1 MNRST
6 ISRGPVRTGGRLA
19 SFAAMALGLGLG
31 AGESR
36 AQGPRGG
43 EERTVQGRVESLTTA
58 PMGEVDGAR
67 LDDGTTIHWPPHLA
81 DRFGRVVG
89 RGDRVRVTGR
99 TETGPEGDS
108 HFEVASA
115 TNLDNNRSVEND
127 ETPPPPPPGGPRRRP
142 APPRPPVGRRG
153 PRPAEASPT
162 RSIEGRVESLTT
174 APMGEV
180 DGARLDD
187 GTTIHWPPH
196 LADRFGRVISRGDR
210 VRVSGRN
217 ETGPEGDTH
226 FEVSSATNLQTR
238 ATVAGDQ
245 PDAPAEARPDGADDF
260 GSMTGRIESL
270 QRRIKALEEELAR
283 RPRRD

>member
-43 EERTVQGRVESLTTA
+43 EERTVQ
-58 PMGEVDGAR
+58 
-67 LDDGTTIHWPPHLA
+67 
-81 DRFGRVVG
+81 
-89 RGDRVRVTGR
+89 
-99 TETGPEGDS
+99 
-108 HFEVASA
+108 
-115 TNLDNNRSVEND
+115 
-127 ETPPPPPPGGPRRRP
+127 
-142 APPRPPVGRRG
+142 
-153 PRPAEASPT
+153 
-162 RSIEGRVESLTT
+162 GRVESLTT